1 MEIIILPNQS
11 LLDITLQHTGN
22 VENTFLIALAN
33 NISITDH
40 LEVGTKITIPEA
52 SEINK
57 QVFTNYVIKKIE
69 PASARISDLNIKPLS
84 GINYWEIEND
94 FIVQ

>member
-11 LLDITLQHTGN
+11 FLDIAIQHTGN
-22 VENTFLIALAN
+22 IENAFMIALGNNMAIAN
-33 NISITDH
+33 H
-40 LEVGTKITIPEA
+40 LEVGMKITIPSA
-52 SEINK
+52 VKTNK
-57 QVFTNYVIKKIE
+57 QVFSNYVIKKIE

-84 GINYWEIEND
+84 GINYWELEYD